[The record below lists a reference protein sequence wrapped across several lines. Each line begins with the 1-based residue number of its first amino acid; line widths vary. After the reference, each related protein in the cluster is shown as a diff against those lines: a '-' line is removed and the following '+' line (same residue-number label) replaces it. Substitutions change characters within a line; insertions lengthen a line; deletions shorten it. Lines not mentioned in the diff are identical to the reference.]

1 MKRRKTVMV
10 LSLIMLISLTIS
22 ILILRD
28 KKDNYQQEVRYLSA
42 SWPYNYSN
50 LEEISKAS
58 DLIALIKVEGVSKS
72 YETQGVPVT
81 EYKVKVLNAIYGTD
95 EKQLTL
101 FMTGK
106 EDKDKKI
113 EIKDDPLPHADEDF
127 LVFCK
132 QNTDGT
138 ITVLSGPQGR
148 LVYTDGKLNSLNA
161 VNENVKV
168 INSSSNF
175 QIVNEDAE
183 TVIAQIKSYV
193 EQKVKH

>member
-1 MKRRKTVMV
+1 MKRRRLMMV
-10 LSLIMLISLTIS
+10 LSLIMLISLTTGIWF
-22 ILILRD
+22 LKD
-28 KKDNYQQEVRYLSA
+28 KMNNAQQEIQYLSA

-72 YETQGVPVT
+72 YETRGIPVT
-81 EYKVKVLNAIYGTD
+81 EYKVQVLEPIYGTD
-95 EKQLTL
+95 ETQLIL
-101 FMTGK
+101 FMTGR
-106 EDKDKKI
+106 EDKNKKI
-113 EIKDDPLPHADEDF
+113 EIKDDPLPHADEEF

-132 QNTDGT
+132 QNADGT

-161 VNENVKV
+161 VNENEME
-168 INSSSNF
+168 INSSSSI

-183 TVIAQIKSYV
+183 TIIAQIKSYV
-193 EQKVKH
+193 E

>member
-1 MKRRKTVMV
+1 MNRRRLMMV
-10 LSLIMLISLTIS
+10 LSLIMLISLTTG
-22 ILILRD
+22 ILFLKD
-28 KKDNYQQEVRYLSA
+28 KEIQYLSA

-72 YETQGVPVT
+72 YETRGIPVT
-81 EYKVKVLNAIYGTD
+81 EYKVQVLEPIYGTD
-95 EKQLTL
+95 ETQLIL
-101 FMTGK
+101 FMTGR
-106 EDKDKKI
+106 EDKNKKI
-113 EIKDDPLPHADEDF
+113 EIKDDPLPHADEEF

-132 QNTDGT
+132 QNADGT

-161 VNENVKV
+161 VKENEMA
-168 INSSSNF
+168 INSSSSI

-183 TVIAQIKSYV
+183 TIIAQIKSYV
-193 EQKVKH
+193 E